1 MLESTLPI
9 WYNDIRSSLNKSKPR
24 RKCEKS
30 MLNILR
36 GGAVD
41 VKKVRD
47 LRKGT
52 GSRKQRIPLEQTH
65 EKKVECEYPDC
76 KNQR

>member
-1 MLESTLPI
+1 MFECGQSENEKMLRLKYT
-9 WYNDIRSSLNKSKPR
+9 K
-24 RKCEKS
+24 
-30 MLNILR
+30 

-52 GSRKQRIPLEQTH
+52 GFRKQRIPLEQTH

>member
-47 LRKGT
+47 LR
-52 GSRKQRIPLEQTH
+52 
-65 EKKVECEYPDC
+65 
-76 KNQR
+76 

>member
-41 VKKVRD
+41 VKKVRN
-47 LRKGT
+47 LWQGSSIRKCC
-52 GSRKQRIPLEQTH
+52 IPFQ
-65 EKKVECEYPDC
+65 
-76 KNQR
+76 